1 MRRMTYAE
9 AAAGAAGT
17 NSDHH
22 QQQQQASTG
31 TSPSL
36 CSAESSRDY
45 GKDGR
50 FAASRGSS
58 REDLP
63 SAGSLCFNAAHP
75 AISPVGANPG
85 TVKFLKER
93 YERQGSENGLTNVPR
108 LRLPSSAQSFSSSCS
123 AGAPRGAESRNSTD
137 DAKHWEVLA
146 DAEACAEI
154 IKQLLLEKQ
163 QLQQQVD
170 YLWNQKEAFRCAN
183 ERMSKVLLRQQQ
195 QPAAALAAAA
205 EAVGATPRKDLA
217 RRCVTVVPSGCLTA
231 RGPVGPRLNLG
242 ALREKCED
250 RAGLVGVKE
259 HQRQNALQHPPEK
272 GKQPKKP
279 VPLPQK
285 QQNKLAGIPGM
296 APLNLEALQRS
307 GGSHVSGAVATAN
320 TDCRGL
326 PSRSLRTGGPLT
338 CRAPLAWSAL
348 KTPRRRFGDGVIS
361 ARASSG
367 TWQRRGPGDEE
378 EQQHRAIEKALITS
392 LRSMNI
398 LGSFG
403 RGGANGSRKC
413 SKTAAGANWE
423 PTPEVALTHCTST
436 PDKGFWHSTF
446 LCVLKIEG
454 TDFFLDAVQQPL
466 QQQHSLRHSH
476 SSASKFLSSLS
487 LAADPA
493 DGHAMNGAR
502 ILASKETAGVFEVCV
517 RHLLTDDNWVRSLC
531 ISMYW
536 GLTSVVD
543 PAELPPDQTLQHGLS
558 MDETQAGALEDRCVS
573 SITSESGREEE
584 EMVGGAGDSNGK
596 NKLWSGWDLVALMY
610 QRSIDAGGTPIPGK
624 EASPSTGLYVSSRV
638 PDASEAGSSPSGS
651 SSTGSTITKN
661 SSNKNN
667 DIGYGLGCSSTTAD
681 MRRAEPYSAMNQL
694 LLQKGPAAEQ
704 VFIVRAKDRHTGVM
718 PLFHRSTQKYLHV
731 HPTMGLVGLVP
742 PVIEQEKQMRL
753 LQKSEHQHNKRSR
766 RRLKARTPLENLQ
779 QQQEGSNCNVSSSDQ
794 NTAETKQE
802 PVTPDMF
809 LRPCRVEMIPLAD
822 LLLQQSV
829 QRLLSSVQETVPQKQ
844 PEETSWEGSG
854 DTGPKAPADSAS
866 SCSHSRSSSDQEDSF
881 DGVVASEG
889 VGSLDLGSCKDSR
902 HPLVPPLG
910 FSSTVAQP
918 TCLSPAQ
925 QQPVTLEFH
934 LDDEGVDTDMEG
946 EGVRRCGSDRSS
958 DNKTA
963 YVDVIKSCLS
973 GGAEGLLTSS
983 VPAAEAEK
991 KSRHLCSVMHLTA
1004 LFNGCIQA
1012 E

>member
-183 ERMSKVLLRQQQ
+183 ERM
-195 QPAAALAAAA
+195 
-205 EAVGATPRKDLA
+205 
-217 RRCVTVVPSGCLTA
+217 
-231 RGPVGPRLNLG
+231 GPVGPRLNLG

-610 QRSIDAGGTPIPGK
+610 QRK
-624 EASPSTGLYVSSRV
+624 
-638 PDASEAGSSPSGS
+638 
-651 SSTGSTITKN
+651 
-661 SSNKNN
+661 
-667 DIGYGLGCSSTTAD
+667 
-681 MRRAEPYSAMNQL
+681 PYSAMNQL

-963 YVDVIKSCLS
+963 YVDGHVLY
-973 GGAEGLLTSS
+973 
-983 VPAAEAEK
+983 
-991 KSRHLCSVMHLTA
+991 
-1004 LFNGCIQA
+1004 
-1012 E
+1012 